1 MDEMDIMMEQIL
13 EYLHSK
19 QFTKLQEY
27 LETLNPADIAE
38 AMEELLDDEEI
49 THEEL
54 PLIFRILPKELAT
67 DTFIEMEADMQEVLI
82 SSFSDTELQEVM
94 NDIFLDDTVDI
105 IEEMPANVV
114 TRILKSV
121 DAPTRKNI
129 NQILNYPEDSA
140 GSLMTIEYVDLKPDF
155 TVEEAF
161 KHIRET
167 GVNKETIYICYVV
180 TQRKLIGLVS
190 VKDLLLANAEDKI
203 SDIMEKNVI
212 SVTTTD
218 DKEDVVRSFYKYEFT
233 ALPVVDAEDRLVGIV
248 TFDDALEV
256 MQEEAT
262 EDMERMAAILP
273 SDKAYLKTSVIVTW
287 KQRIPWLMLMMVSAT
302 FTSIIIKRF
311 ESALT
316 AQVMLTAFIP
326 MLMGTGGNSGN
337 QACVTIIRGLSL
349 GNIEFEDI
357 IKVIW
362 KEIRVAVLCGASLS
376 AVNFLK
382 LIYIDRISVE
392 IAAVVSLTLIAVVLV
407 AKLVGCTLPMLASKT
422 GVDPAVMAS
431 PFISTIVDAASL
443 LIYFQIAIAVLGL

>member
-1 MDEMDIMMEQIL
+1 MDEMEIMMEQIL

-19 QFTKLQEY
+19 QYTQLQEY

-38 AMEELLDDEEI
+38 AMEELLEDEEI

-54 PLIFRILPKELAT
+54 PLIFRILPKELAS

-82 SSFSDTELQEVM
+82 AAFSDTELREVM

-114 TRILKSV
+114 TRILKNV
-121 DAPTRKNI
+121 DATTRKNI

-140 GSLMTIEYVDLKPDF
+140 GSIMTIEYVDLKPDY
-155 TVEEAF
+155 TVEESF
-161 KHIRET
+161 THIRKT

-180 TQRKLIGLVS
+180 DQRKLVGLVS
-190 VKDLLLANAEDKI
+190 VKDLLLAQSNDRIA
-203 SDIMEKNVI
+203 DIMETNVI

-218 DKEDVVRSFYKYEFT
+218 DREDVVRSFYKYEFT
-233 ALPVVDAEDRLVGIV
+233 ALPVVDNEDRLVGIV

-273 SDKAYLKTSVIVTW
+273 SDKAYLKTSVLETW
-287 KQRIPWLMLMMVSAT
+287 KKRIPWLMLMMVSAT
-302 FTSIIIKRF
+302 FTSIIIKNF

-316 AQVMLTAFIP
+316 AQVVLTAFIP
-326 MLMGTGGNSGN
+326 MLMGTGGNSAN

-349 GNIEFEDI
+349 GDIEFEDTA
-357 IKVIW
+357 KVIW
-362 KEIRVAVLCGASLS
+362 KEIRVAVMCGISLAS
-376 AVNFLK
+376 VNFVK
-382 LIYIDRISVE
+382 LIYLDHIAIEV
-392 IAAVVSLTLIAVVLV
+392 AAVVSFTLVGIVLV
-407 AKLVGCTLPMLASKT
+407 AKLVGCTLPMFASRT
-422 GVDPAVMAS
+422 GLDPAVMAS
-431 PFISTIVDAASL
+431 PFISTIVDAISL
-443 LIYFQIAIAVLGL
+443 LIYFQIATTALSL

>member
-1 MDEMDIMMEQIL
+1 MDEMEIMMEQIL

-19 QFTKLQEY
+19 QYTRLQEF
-27 LETLNPADIAE
+27 LETFNPADIAE
-38 AMEELLDDEEI
+38 AMEELLEDEEI

-54 PLIFRILPKELAT
+54 LLIFRILPKELAS
-67 DTFIEMEADMQEVLI
+67 DTFIDMEADMQEVLI
-82 SSFSDTELQEVM
+82 AAFSDAELQEVM

-114 TRILKSV
+114 TRILRSV
-121 DAPTRKNI
+121 DAATRKHI

-140 GSLMTIEYVDLKPDF
+140 GSIMTIEYVSLKPDY
-155 TVEEAF
+155 TVEESF

-180 TQRKLIGLVS
+180 DQRNLIGLVS
-190 VKDLLLANAEDKI
+190 VKDLLLSQSDEKI
-203 SDIMEKNVI
+203 EDIMEKNVI

-218 DKEDVVRSFYKYEFT
+218 DKEDVARSFYKYEFA
-233 ALPVVDAEDRLVGIV
+233 ALPVVDNENRLVGIV
-248 TFDDALEV
+248 TFDDAMEV

-273 SDKAYLKTSVIVTW
+273 SDKAYLKTGVIHTW

-302 FTSIIIKRF
+302 FTSIIIKHF

-316 AQVMLTAFIP
+316 AQVILTAFIP

-349 GNIEFEDI
+349 GDVEFEDI
-357 IKVIW
+357 VKVIW
-362 KEIRVAVLCGASLS
+362 KEIRVAVLCGASLAS
-376 AVNFLK
+376 VNFVK
-382 LIYIDRISVE
+382 LIYFDHVSIEIS
-392 IAAVVSLTLIAVVLV
+392 AVVSFTLVGIVLI
-407 AKLVGCTLPMLASKT
+407 AKLVGCTLPMFASKT
-422 GVDPAVMAS
+422 GLDPAVMAS
-431 PFISTIVDAASL
+431 PFISTIVDALSL
-443 LIYFQIAIAVLGL
+443 LIYFMIATAALGL

>member
-1 MDEMDIMMEQIL
+1 MDEIEIMMDQIL

-49 THEEL
+49 TLEEL
-54 PLIFRILPKELAT
+54 PVIFRILPKELAT
-67 DTFIEMEADMQEVLI
+67 DTFIEMDTGMQEILI
-82 SSFSDTELQEVM
+82 TAFSDNELKEVM
-94 NDIFLDDTVDI
+94 DDIFLDDTVDI

-121 DAPTRKNI
+121 DATTRKNI

-140 GSLMTIEYVDLKPDF
+140 GSIMTIEYVALKPDY
-155 TVEEAF
+155 TVEESF

-180 TQRKLIGLVS
+180 NQRNLIGLVS
-190 VKDLLLANAEDKI
+190 VKDLLLAQADEKI
-203 SDIMEKNVI
+203 ADIMEKNVI

-218 DKEDVVRSFYKYEFT
+218 DKEDVARSFYKYEFT
-233 ALPVVDAEDRLVGIV
+233 ALPVVDNENRLVGIV
-248 TFDDALEV
+248 TFDDAMEV

-273 SDKAYLKTSVIVTW
+273 SAKAYLKTSVIDTW

-302 FTSIIIKRF
+302 FTSLIITRF

-316 AQVMLTAFIP
+316 SMVILTAFIP

-349 GNIEFEDI
+349 GDIEFEDI
-357 IKVIW
+357 VKVIW
-362 KEIRVAVLCGASLS
+362 KEIRVAVLCGISLS
-376 AVNFLK
+376 AVNFVK
-382 LIYIDRISVE
+382 LIYLDRISVE
-392 IAAVVSLTLIAVVLV
+392 VAAVVSLTLIGVVFV

-431 PFISTIVDAASL
+431 PFISTIVDATSL
-443 LIYFQIAIAVLGL
+443 LIYFQIASTALGL

>member
-1 MDEMDIMMEQIL
+1 MDEIEIMMEQIL

-19 QFTKLQEY
+19 QYTQLQEY

-38 AMEELLDDEEI
+38 AMEELLEDEEI

-82 SSFSDTELQEVM
+82 TAFSDTELREVM
-94 NDIFLDDTVDI
+94 DDIFLDDTVDI

-114 TRILKSV
+114 TRILKNV
-121 DAPTRKNI
+121 DATTRKNI

-140 GSLMTIEYVDLKPDF
+140 GSIMTIEYVDLKPDF
-155 TVEEAF
+155 TVEESF
-161 KHIRET
+161 NHIRKT

-180 TQRKLIGLVS
+180 DQRKLVGLVS
-190 VKDLLLANAEDKI
+190 VKDLLLAQADDKI
-203 SDIMEKNVI
+203 ADIMETNVI

-218 DKEDVVRSFYKYEFT
+218 DREDVVRSFYKYEFT
-233 ALPVVDAEDRLVGIV
+233 ALPVVDNEDRLVGIV

-273 SDKAYLKTSVIVTW
+273 SDKAYLKTSVLDTW

-311 ESALT
+311 EGALA
-316 AQVMLTAFIP
+316 AQVVLTAFIP
-326 MLMGTGGNSGN
+326 MLMGTGGNSAN

-349 GNIEFEDI
+349 GDIEFEDMV
-357 IKVIW
+357 KVIW
-362 KEIRVAVLCGASLS
+362 KEIRVAVLCGVSLAS
-376 AVNFLK
+376 VNFLK
-382 LIYIDRISVE
+382 LIYIDRIAIEVS
-392 IAAVVSLTLIAVVLV
+392 AVVSFTLVGIVLV
-407 AKLVGCTLPMLASKT
+407 AKLVGCTLPMLASRT
-422 GVDPAVMAS
+422 GLDPAVMAS
-431 PFISTIVDAASL
+431 PFISTIVDAISL
-443 LIYFQIAIAVLGL
+443 LIYFQIATTALGL

>member
-1 MDEMDIMMEQIL
+1 MDEIDIMMDQIL

-54 PLIFRILPKELAT
+54 PLIFRILPKELAS
-67 DTFIEMEADMQEVLI
+67 DTFIEMAAEMQEVLI
-82 SSFSDTELQEVM
+82 TSFSDTELREM
-94 NDIFLDDTVDI
+94 MDDIFLDDTIDI
-105 IEEMPANVV
+105 IEEMPAIVV
-114 TRILKSV
+114 TRILKNV
-121 DAPTRKNI
+121 DATMRKNI

-140 GSLMTIEYVDLKPDF
+140 GSMMTIEYVDLKPEF
-155 TVEEAF
+155 TVEECF
-161 KHIRET
+161 KHIRKT

-180 TQRKLIGLVS
+180 DQRKLIGLLS
-190 VKDLLLANAEDKI
+190 VKDLLLAQAEDKVV
-203 SDIMEKNVI
+203 DIMETNVI

-273 SDKAYLKTSVIVTW
+273 SDKAYLKTSVVETW

-302 FTSIIIKRF
+302 FTSLIIKRF

-316 AQVMLTAFIP
+316 AQVLLMAFVP
-326 MLMGTGGNSGN
+326 MLMGTGGNSAN
-337 QACVTIIRGLSL
+337 QTCVTIIRGLSL
-349 GNIEFEDI
+349 EDIEFEDLV
-357 IKVIW
+357 KVIW
-362 KEIRVAVLCGASLS
+362 KEIRVAVLCGISLAS
-376 AVNFLK
+376 VNFVK
-382 LIYIDRISVE
+382 LIYFDHIPVSV
-392 IAAVVSLTLIAVVLV
+392 AAIVSLTLVAVVFV
-407 AKLVGCTLPMLASKT
+407 AKLVGCTLPMLASRT
-422 GVDPAVMAS
+422 GIDPAVMAS
-431 PFISTIVDAASL
+431 PFISTIVDATSL
-443 LIYFQIAIAVLGL
+443 LIYFEIATVALGL